1 MLTNKIRTG
10 IITAVA
16 ALSVVSL
23 GPMTSVA
30 SARAKAK
37 GVQVGKIQIDCPV
50 EDQYGHITWYPE
62 GTKRDRE
69 VEAADGTVVFVH
81 EECANGEWISAQVT
95 TLPKTIGHEGPSVT
109 ENS

>member
-1 MLTNKIRTG
+1 MLTSKIRTG
-10 IITAVA
+10 IITAVV

-30 SARAKAK
+30 SARSKTK
-37 GVQVGKIQIDCPV
+37 GVQIGKIEIDCPI
-50 EDQYGHITWYPE
+50 EDYYGHFTWYPE
-62 GTKRDRE
+62 GTKRERE
-69 VEAADGTVVFVH
+69 VEAADGTVVYVH
-81 EECANGEWISAQVT
+81 EECADGEWISAQVS